1 MLSPEAKGALLIVAA
16 ASLWGSTGI
25 AITFALRDGCSIFT
39 SAAIMIIFALPII
52 LLYGGKEGIRRLSPL
67 LLLYG
72 ATVVGAFRMLYAF
85 SVQVNGPG
93 VTSSLLYIA
102 PLVVAVAAPL
112 TIHETPRVSD
122 VLMAIVAF
130 GGAYVAS
137 NPEFLITSALGFAIG
152 VSLGIVYA
160 ITIIA
165 IRYFYARG
173 YTSKEVLVQSSI
185 GMIVPIAFFF
195 YMTPYAFPKTI
206 WGYVALLWGGIVCI
220 ALGLTIYLAG
230 MRNVKA
236 IHASV
241 LATIEP
247 ITSIIL
253 SRIILGEV
261 LFPIQLLGVAAI
273 LLSSLFIMIR
283 RNVF

>member
-1 MLSPEAKGALLIVAA
+1 MMV
-16 ASLWGSTGI
+16 
-25 AITFALRDGCSIFT
+25 
-39 SAAIMIIFALPII
+39 FALPVI
-52 LLYGGKEGIRRLSPL
+52 LLYGGKESIRRLSPL

-102 PLVVAVAAPL
+102 PLVVAMAAPL

-122 VLMAIVAF
+122 VLMAIIAF

-137 NPEFLITSALGFAIG
+137 NPEFMITSALGFAIG

-160 ITIIA
+160 VTIIA
-165 IRYFYARG
+165 IRYFYAKG
-173 YTSKEVLVQSSI
+173 YTPKEVLAQQSL
-185 GMIVPIAFFF
+185 GMMVPMTFFF
-195 YMTPYAFPKTI
+195 LITPHAFPKTI
-206 WGYVALLWGGIVCI
+206 LGYVALLWGGIVCI
-220 ALGLTIYLAG
+220 ALGLTMYLAG

-236 IHASV
+236 LHASV

-247 ITSIIL
+247 ISSIIL

-261 LFPIQLLGVAAI
+261 LLPLQLLGIAAI
-273 LLSSLFIMIR
+273 LFSSLFIMIR
-283 RNVF
+283 RSVF